1 MPSEKILAQKQQT
14 VSGLV
19 ELLKGASA
27 GVLVDY
33 KGINVEDDT
42 IMRRELREAGV
53 KYSVEKNSILK
64 FAVKE
69 AGYEELSEVL
79 AGTTA
84 LAISSED
91 QLSAPRIIVKYAEKL
106 KGDFFNVKAG
116 FMDGKVI
123 DVATVNELAHIP
135 SKEVLI
141 SKMLGSLNASIAN
154 FAIVIDQIAK
164 KTEEGGAPAEAVA
177 EEKPAEVEAAA
188 ETEAAPESAEV
199 KEEAVAEETKEE
211 SAE

>member
-1 MPSEKILAQKQQT
+1 MPSEKILLQKQQT
-14 VSGLV
+14 VASLV
-19 ELLKGASA
+19 EILKGASA

-33 KGINVEDDT
+33 KGITVEDDT
-42 IMRRELREAGV
+42 VMRRELREAGV
-53 KYSVEKNSILK
+53 QYSVEKNSMLK

-69 AGYEELSEVL
+69 AGLEELSGVL

-84 LAISSED
+84 LAISGED

-106 KGDFFNVKAG
+106 KGEFFNVKAG

-123 DVATVNELAHIP
+123 DVATVSELAHIP

-164 KTEEGGAPAEAVA
+164 KTEEGGAAPEAVA
-177 EEKPAEVEAAA
+177 EEKPAEAEVE
-188 ETEAAPESAEV
+188 EV
-199 KEEAVAEETKEE
+199 KEEAAEE